1 MEQSI
6 FKVGDEVYDYDF
18 GKGVVEEISEG
29 GVYAILVQFK
39 GIKERFLSD
48 GRFTKGNKNPRL
60 SFTPY
65 DLINGG
71 FSQQRPIKLPK
82 RGQLVW
88 VESCNSWKAKYYC
101 TTNDNGKNIICYVNQ
116 NDVGVGCQTAE
127 YKTWAIECPLLLQ
140 IKID

>member
-1 MEQSI
+1 MEQTI

-18 GKGVVEEISEG
+18 GKGIIEEISEG

-48 GRFTKGNKNPRL
+48 GRFTRGNKNPRL

-65 DLINGG
+65 DLVNGG
-71 FSQQRPIKLPK
+71 FSQKRQVVLPK

-88 VESCNSWKAKYYC
+88 VKLNNGWECVYYSH
-101 TTNDNGKNIICYVNQ
+101 TNDDGKTISALTQDERQQFNYRVWQ
-116 NDVGVGCQTAE
+116 
-127 YKTWAIECPLLLQ
+127 IECPLPLQ